1 MSQYVMCNFLTLII
15 SLVKLTVFR
24 NDLLVP
30 KAGLNEQI
38 LSVRSRPKFVT
49 HNYATG
55 VGFGHLTAA
64 EEQNLSVCFIQRRR

>member
-38 LSVRSRPKFVT
+38 LSVRSVPK
-49 HNYATG
+49 
-55 VGFGHLTAA
+55 A
-64 EEQNLSVCFIQRRR
+64 EVNNCRASVCN